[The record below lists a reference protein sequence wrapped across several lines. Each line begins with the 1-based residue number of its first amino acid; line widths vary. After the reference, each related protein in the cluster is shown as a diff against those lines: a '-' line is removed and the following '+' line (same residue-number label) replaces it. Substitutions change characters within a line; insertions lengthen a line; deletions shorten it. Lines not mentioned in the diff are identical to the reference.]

1 MISNNLQDIRK
12 VVSEA
17 AQRAGRSASEIRMVA
32 VTKTVGPD
40 EIREASALGLRD
52 FGENRLQ
59 EAKPKLALFPGLNW
73 HFIGHLQTNKAR
85 DVLVSFSLIHSL
97 DRFPLAAALQ
107 RRAEQLD
114 LTAHCLVQLNISGEK
129 SKYGLS
135 EDEFPDFLEAVRE
148 LPRVRIKGL
157 MTMAPYHADPGETRP
172 VFRRLKELQK
182 AHARPGMELKEL
194 SMGMTG
200 DYAVAVEEGAT
211 LLRIG
216 TALFGE
222 RKK

>member
-1 MISNNLQDIRK
+1 MISNNLQEIRK
-12 VVSEA
+12 VISASV
-17 AQRAGRSASEIRMVA
+17 QRAGRSPQEIRMVA

-40 EIREASALGLRD
+40 EIREAAALGLCD

-59 EAKPKLALFPGLNW
+59 EAKPKVESFPDLNW

-85 DVLVSFSLIHSL
+85 EVLAAFSLIHSL
-97 DRFPLAAALQ
+97 DRFSLAAALQ

-114 LTAHCLVQLNISGEK
+114 LTARCLVQLNISGEK
-129 SKYGLS
+129 SKYGLA
-135 EDEFPDFLEAVRE
+135 EAELADFLEALRDFS
-148 LPRVRIKGL
+148 RVQIEGF
-157 MTMAPYHADPGETRP
+157 MTMAPFHADPAETRP
-172 VFRRLKELQK
+172 VFRRLRELQK
-182 AHARPGMELKEL
+182 VHARPGMELKTL
-194 SMGMTG
+194 SMGMTN

-222 RKK
+222 RKE